1 MIVQIAG
8 LERHYGGETAL
19 SGIDLDVA
27 DGEFLALLGPSGAG
41 KTTLLRLIAGLD
53 RPDAGAVV
61 IDGKDIRSLSARPPD
76 RLRVP
81 ELCAVSP
88 HERRAKHRLRS
99 YGEAA
104 PRAPIA

>member
-1 MIVQIAG
+1 MAVRRRTRRLGWAPHPMIVQIAG

-53 RPDAGAVV
+53 RPEDGAVV
-61 IDGKDIRSLSARPPD
+61 IDGKDIQSLSAPPPD

-81 ELCAVSP
+81 ESFAAV
-88 HERRAKHRLRS
+88 
-99 YGEAA
+99 
-104 PRAPIA
+104 